1 MNRFIICKIEA
12 QQTGKKNHRVMVV
25 SPMGNLRNSHY
36 VETNSGYHQY
46 DIRGIFREDT
56 YAEEV
61 VEDEDSTGAFIS
73 AEVTVFRREGIIF
86 DIAGKF
92 CVECPTLEDASAEVH
107 RLQQIH
113 SIMES

>member
-61 VEDEDSTGAFIS
+61 VEDEESHLHQ
-73 AEVTVFRREGIIF
+73 VTVFRREGIIF

-113 SIMES
+113 RIMES